1 MLRDVRKQSG
11 MTQTEL
17 ANAIGVQQTII
28 SNWETGERQMPI
40 KHIAAIVRLTGCKLE
55 DLIKV

>member
-1 MLRDVRKQSG
+1 MLRDVRKQAG
-11 MTQTEL
+11 MTQTDL

-28 SNWETGERQMPI
+28 SNWETGERQIPI
-40 KHIAAIVRLTGCKLE
+40 KYIAAIVRLTGCKLE

>member
-1 MLRDVRKQSG
+1 MLRDVRKQAK
-11 MTQTEL
+11 MTQADL
-17 ANAIGVQQTII
+17 AQKLGVHQVVI
-28 SNWETGERQMPI
+28 SYWETGRLQIPI